1 MSAEKRYSLHRTGV
15 LRTSFPSLGGLASS
29 GSDEKSHQSCHNY
42 SRESQQYPLDFEEN
56 RGSSLWCRNLV
67 SCHIF
72 CSSPNA
78 FHRTLTFFFHTIR
91 SENRKTQCPLI
102 STCFVTTRE
111 ATPSSFVSL
120 REREMPMS
128 SSSTTSSPSITYF
141 SPSGPAIALGV
152 ESHSQE
158 QR

>member
-1 MSAEKRYSLHRTGV
+1 MRRRDTPCIELVSYGLHSLLWGDWLQVVQMKNPIKVVTIPRGNHSSVRWILKRTAVPVYGVGISFPATFFV
-15 LRTSFPSLGGLASS
+15 LR
-29 GSDEKSHQSCHNY
+29 
-42 SRESQQYPLDFEEN
+42 
-56 RGSSLWCRNLV
+56 
-67 SCHIF
+67 
-72 CSSPNA
+72 
-78 FHRTLTFFFHTIR
+78 LTPFIGHLLFIPTIR

-152 ESHSQE
+152 ESHPQE